1 MNNNLSNIK
10 KGKYFLDKH
19 NCIGMP
25 TETVYGLAA
34 NAYSSKA
41 ISKIFK
47 LKKRPKNNPLIV
59 HYSSLEMLKR
69 DCILNKNFT
78 NLYNKFCPGPLTFIL
93 KLKKDSKISKFVTN
107 KKKTLAVRFPSHP
120 KAKGLLKILNYPLAA
135 PSANISSRV
144 SPVTKN
150 HVKEEFG
157 KKIKYIIEGGLSK
170 IGLESTIINLTG
182 KPEILR
188 IGSIDINKL
197 SKVLNKKLLYRK
209 KSYMK
214 APGQNRLH
222 YSPGIPL
229 RMNCK
234 EASQD
239 EAFILVKKRNNSNKN
254 FFYLS
259 KNKNLKEAA
268 RNLYSVLRMI
278 KKKGYKKI
286 AVEKIENKGIG
297 LAINDRLLKASS
309 KKYMNTLVSVNILS
323 KNFSSFEA
331 VKEISF
337 SINESEILGLL
348 GPNGCGKTTTIG
360 MMLGLL
366 KPTSGEVII
375 NGLNVEK
382 NRINLLK
389 KMNFISPYIE
399 LPKKLTVK
407 ENLMVYG
414 KLYSVNNIN
423 NRIDYLT
430 ETLRLSEFINKKT
443 GELSSGQKNRVSLAK
458 AVVNDPDILLLDEP
472 TASLDPETGDFVRT
486 FIEKISSEK
495 KMSIL
500 LASHNMNEVKR
511 LCKSILMMKDGKII
525 DRGTPSE
532 IINKHGKKNLEEVF
546 LKLNR
551 TKNEL

>member
-1 MNNNLSNIK
+1 
-10 KGKYFLDKH
+10 
-19 NCIGMP
+19 
-25 TETVYGLAA
+25 
-34 NAYSSKA
+34 
-41 ISKIFK
+41 
-47 LKKRPKNNPLIV
+47 
-59 HYSSLEMLKR
+59 
-69 DCILNKNFT
+69 
-78 NLYNKFCPGPLTFIL
+78 
-93 KLKKDSKISKFVTN
+93 
-107 KKKTLAVRFPSHP
+107 
-120 KAKGLLKILNYPLAA
+120 
-135 PSANISSRV
+135 
-144 SPVTKN
+144 
-150 HVKEEFG
+150 
-157 KKIKYIIEGGLSK
+157 
-170 IGLESTIINLTG
+170 
-182 KPEILR
+182 
-188 IGSIDINKL
+188 
-197 SKVLNKKLLYRK
+197 
-209 KSYMK
+209 
-214 APGQNRLH
+214 
-222 YSPGIPL
+222 
-229 RMNCK
+229 
-234 EASQD
+234 
-239 EAFILVKKRNNSNKN
+239 
-254 FFYLS
+254 
-259 KNKNLKEAA
+259 
-268 RNLYSVLRMI
+268 
-278 KKKGYKKI
+278 
-286 AVEKIENKGIG
+286 
-297 LAINDRLLKASS
+297 
-309 KKYMNTLVSVNILS
+309 MNTLVSVNNLS

-375 NGLNVEK
+375 NGLNVEN

-423 NRIDYLT
+423 NRIDYLA

-472 TASLDPETGDFVRT
+472 TASLDPETGDFVRN

>member
-1 MNNNLSNIK
+1 
-10 KGKYFLDKH
+10 
-19 NCIGMP
+19 
-25 TETVYGLAA
+25 
-34 NAYSSKA
+34 
-41 ISKIFK
+41 
-47 LKKRPKNNPLIV
+47 
-59 HYSSLEMLKR
+59 
-69 DCILNKNFT
+69 
-78 NLYNKFCPGPLTFIL
+78 
-93 KLKKDSKISKFVTN
+93 
-107 KKKTLAVRFPSHP
+107 
-120 KAKGLLKILNYPLAA
+120 
-135 PSANISSRV
+135 
-144 SPVTKN
+144 
-150 HVKEEFG
+150 
-157 KKIKYIIEGGLSK
+157 
-170 IGLESTIINLTG
+170 
-182 KPEILR
+182 
-188 IGSIDINKL
+188 
-197 SKVLNKKLLYRK
+197 
-209 KSYMK
+209 
-214 APGQNRLH
+214 
-222 YSPGIPL
+222 
-229 RMNCK
+229 
-234 EASQD
+234 
-239 EAFILVKKRNNSNKN
+239 
-254 FFYLS
+254 
-259 KNKNLKEAA
+259 
-268 RNLYSVLRMI
+268 
-278 KKKGYKKI
+278 
-286 AVEKIENKGIG
+286 
-297 LAINDRLLKASS
+297 
-309 KKYMNTLVSVNILS
+309 MNTLVSVNNLS

-407 ENLMVYG
+407 ENLMIYG
-414 KLYSVNNIN
+414 KLYSVNGIN